1 MDEDAG
7 VRWLTQSKTAIGHKE
22 QWHKQHHYNLNRE
35 SLTLE
40 NIWKK
45 DEGGSAVL
53 ILRKLVVSG
62 IKISEEEGPGYF
74 FYSSRGRPFPVYNN
88 LIMHY

>member
-1 MDEDAG
+1 MNEDAG
-7 VRWLTQSKTAIGHKE
+7 VRWLTQSKTDIADKE
-22 QWHKQHHYNLNRE
+22 QWHKQHHENRYRE

-53 ILRKLVVSG
+53 ILLIVVSG

-74 FYSSRGRPFPVYNN
+74 FYSSRGRPFPVYYN

>member
-7 VRWLTQSKTAIGHKE
+7 VRWLTQSKTAIGYKE
-22 QWHKQHHYNLNRE
+22 QWHKQHHENRYRE

-45 DEGGSAVL
+45 DEGGSTVL
-53 ILRKLVVSG
+53 ILLKLVVSG
-62 IKISEEEGPGYF
+62 FKILRKKVLVSYF
-74 FYSSRGRPFPVYNN
+74 IVVVACNILY
-88 LIMHY
+88 III